1 MNRVEIESNL
11 NRVTVPANVSPGMHR
26 AYQISRY
33 TYDYIL
39 STLTLNIRN
48 NLPTRERFQE
58 FVESK
63 MNDMYEE
70 VLPKLILTRDN
81 PIPPRDFRKNVF
93 TFSNTDWL
101 SRANNY
107 TRLINK
113 RLGEYLE
120 DISKYSPYCFCTE
133 REFEGLK
140 LTGIDVI
147 FLRNNEL
154 VYAQLK
160 TKRDTLTGSQV
171 PRSRIELSIHDN
183 SMFVSLLDLGPR
195 WTFSKGNTNIE
206 RVFGEEFWS
215 SIGLYYDVVEEE
227 VARAVHRLEQDLFEN

>member
-93 TFSNTDWL
+93 TSN
-101 SRANNY
+101 
-107 TRLINK
+107 
-113 RLGEYLE
+113 
-120 DISKYSPYCFCTE
+120 
-133 REFEGLK
+133 
-140 LTGIDVI
+140 
-147 FLRNNEL
+147 
-154 VYAQLK
+154 
-160 TKRDTLTGSQV
+160 
-171 PRSRIELSIHDN
+171 
-183 SMFVSLLDLGPR
+183 
-195 WTFSKGNTNIE
+195 
-206 RVFGEEFWS
+206 
-215 SIGLYYDVVEEE
+215 
-227 VARAVHRLEQDLFEN
+227 